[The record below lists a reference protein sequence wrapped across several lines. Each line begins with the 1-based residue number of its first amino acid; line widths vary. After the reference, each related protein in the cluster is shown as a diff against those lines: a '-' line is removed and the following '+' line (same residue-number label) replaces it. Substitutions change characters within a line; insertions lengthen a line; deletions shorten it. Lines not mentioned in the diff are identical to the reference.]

1 MSNIISR
8 KPNIVFIL
16 TDQQRADTLGVSGN
30 SFAQTPNID
39 ILAEG
44 ATRYENAYC
53 TQPICTPSR
62 SSLLTGLY
70 PHATGCSE
78 NNLHLDKDVPT
89 LPEMLPTGEW
99 KTAYFGKWHLGDEV
113 FAQRG
118 FQNWISTEDQYWKH
132 YSQKRNIDTY
142 STYHDWLTN
151 NQGIYPDS
159 GDRFSR
165 TETANL
171 PKEFTKIDYLAE
183 QAERFIQESS
193 EEPFIL
199 YIGFLEPHPP
209 YTGPFNDFRSEIQ
222 VPLPAN
228 FNDLCG
234 SERHPKNRLQA
245 DYYRYFGGEAAE
257 DFDLNT
263 TKGWK
268 DLIRRYHGMCH
279 HVDLGVG
286 RIIEALHIIKTFRIS
301 IVNSSRGTV
310 QATPIKD
317 TYYEGDVV
325 TLEAVPYTNYL
336 FNKWSI
342 NGEDINDNPISFVL
356 SKNLVVY
363 PQFSIIPE
371 YSLDVKYNKNIGGVT
386 SPISETPGLYY
397 GGIYQQNT
405 TIQLRVTAI
414 NESGYSFSHWE
425 VNGTE
430 FYENPINIYL
440 NSDTIVRPKFID
452 TKEVIDPDN
461 FITVTDSLSGSY
473 VGSGYCYR
481 SLIYKLVNASDFS
494 ITVLGVCRT

>member
-1 MSNIISR
+1 MSNINSR

-39 ILAEG
+39 SLSDG
-44 ATRYENAYC
+44 ATQYKNAYC

-151 NQGIYPDS
+151 NQGKYPNS

-286 RIIEALHIIKTFRIS
+286 RIIEALHK
-301 IVNSSRGTV
+301 
-310 QATPIKD
+310 A
-317 TYYEGDVV
+317 
-325 TLEAVPYTNYL
+325 
-336 FNKWSI
+336 
-342 NGEDINDNPISFVL
+342 
-356 SKNLVVY
+356 
-363 PQFSIIPE
+363 
-371 YSLDVKYNKNIGGVT
+371 
-386 SPISETPGLYY
+386 
-397 GGIYQQNT
+397 GIYDNT
-405 TIQLRVTAI
+405 TIVYTSDHGDQMGSHGILEKGVMLEESIKIPLIVKAPGQNKGSVITQPVSQIDLVPTLMEHLGGPVPDNLHGKILPHTNDGSDSESVVIEWNKQTGLETDPWVTRCVEAVNPMADAERVCDVWSDRIRTI
-414 NESGYSFSHWE
+414 IRPDGWKYSWSEKGWDELFNLHKDPH
-425 VNGTE
+425 E
-430 FYENPINIYL
+430 FYNLASEELHSELILDSKKI
-440 NSDTIVRPKFID
+440 I
-452 TKEVIDPDN
+452 KEWQKETSDPDAVK
-461 FITVTDSLSGSY
+461 FKPIKT
-473 VGSGYCYR
+473 
-481 SLIYKLVNASDFS
+481 
-494 ITVLGVCRT
+494 